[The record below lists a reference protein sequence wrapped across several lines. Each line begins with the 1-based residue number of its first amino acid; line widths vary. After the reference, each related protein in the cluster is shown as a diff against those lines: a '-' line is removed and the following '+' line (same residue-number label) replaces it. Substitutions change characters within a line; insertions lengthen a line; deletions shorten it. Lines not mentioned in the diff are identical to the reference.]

1 MDNHQRMTQRERGA
15 THLKSSPLVNGA
27 APSGLYARL
36 DGSQAGKRSGSLL
49 ALLFLVSLLSGS
61 LSAQQTLTLEEAM
74 NWALANHPIADMATA
89 VEAQGAAALLQSKG
103 AFDPKIAGSFD
114 RKQYLG
120 TEYFNYGNAG
130 VEWQSPYAIKV
141 MGGYEFA
148 DGVYLNDERFLS
160 SGDQTYLAV
169 KLPLLQGLITDA
181 ARIDRR
187 RGDVALERQRA
198 LADVIRNELRYD
210 LAVRYAEWRFTER
223 ALAINRETEELLEIY
238 LDNTRQLFQQGD
250 KPAVDTLEASVYL
263 GTQRLATRQA
273 AVDAQLAA
281 LAFSELYWPLEP
293 GTTPEAIGPE
303 LLALPE
309 LPEWPLTQPDL
320 RDLQLLVT
328 DYQLQQRLKREKL
341 KPKLDVSYYLLG
353 NGLELPAQG
362 EGGGGF
368 FDRAYKVGATASY
381 PLFNRKARGGVEE
394 GRLKIVE
401 GEAKLAAKQQSLT
414 VKADA
419 YRNALN
425 AYSDQLD
432 DAEDLVAQNQSLLAA
447 ERELFRL
454 GESTQ
459 FLLNV
464 RQQNLQK
471 AMLVREKIRF
481 SRNKSMLGWRLTT
494 AAWQFR

>member
-1 MDNHQRMTQRERGA
+1 MLTNAHLGNGQRTTDNGQPITNDRQRTTDKGQR
-15 THLKSSPLVNGA
+15 TTFPLV
-27 APSGLYARL
+27 
-36 DGSQAGKRSGSLL
+36 
-49 ALLFLVSLLSGS
+49 LFFLFFLFSLLSVS
-61 LSAQQTLTLEEAM
+61 ISAQQTLTLEDALD
-74 NWALANHPIADMATA
+74 WALENHPVADMAAA

-103 AFDPKIAGSFD
+103 AFDPKIAGDFD

-141 MGGYEFA
+141 MAGYEFA
-148 DGVYLNDERFLS
+148 DGVYLNNERFLS
-160 SGDQTYLAV
+160 SGDQTYLAI

-187 RGDVALERQRA
+187 RGDVAVERQRA
-198 LADVIRNELRYD
+198 LANVIRNELRYD

-223 ALAINRETEELLEIY
+223 ALAINRETEDLLEVY
-238 LDNTRQLFQQGD
+238 LANTRQLFRQGD

-273 AVDAQLAA
+273 AVDARMAA
-281 LAFSELYWPLEP
+281 LAFSELYWPLQP
-293 GTTPEAIGPE
+293 GATPAAISPE
-303 LLALPE
+303 LLELPE
-309 LPEWPLTQPDL
+309 LQDWSLTQPDL
-320 RDLQLLVT
+320 LDLQLLVT

-353 NGLELPAQG
+353 NGLELPAAG
-362 EGGGGF
+362 EGVGGP
-368 FDRAYKVGATASY
+368 FDRAYKMGATASY
-381 PLFNRKARGGVEE
+381 PIFNRKARGGVEE

-419 YRNALN
+419 YRNALE
-425 AYSDQLD
+425 AYTNQLE
-432 DAEDLVAQNQSLLAA
+432 DAENLVAQNQALLAA

-471 AMLVREKIRF
+471 AMLVREKISF
-481 SRNKSMLGWRLTT
+481 SRNKAMLGWRMTT
-494 AAWQFR
+494 AAWQTR